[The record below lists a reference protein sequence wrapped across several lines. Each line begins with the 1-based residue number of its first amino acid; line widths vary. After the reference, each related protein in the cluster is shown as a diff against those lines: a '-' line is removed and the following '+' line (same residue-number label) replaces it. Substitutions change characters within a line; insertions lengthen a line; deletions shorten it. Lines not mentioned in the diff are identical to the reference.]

1 MFGRYK
7 VAHLLGSTKDNEKQF
22 RYAEIELTKM
32 GYICFTPAIYNFD
45 VYNKISD
52 LLDDMCY
59 EKLLVCDICVVVT
72 PDHIGKS
79 TLNRIKQ
86 ALDLGKPVY
95 IWVDN
100 ALKSIE
106 CT

>member
-1 MFGRYK
+1 MLGRYK
-7 VAHLLGSTKDNEKQF
+7 VAHLLGSTKDNERQF
-22 RYAEIELTKM
+22 RHVEIELTKM
-32 GYICFTPAIYNFD
+32 GYICFAPAIYDFD
-45 VYNKISD
+45 VYNKIPD

-59 EKLLVCDICVVVT
+59 EKLLICDICVLVT

-79 TLNRIKQ
+79 TSNRIKQ

-100 ALKSIE
+100 TLKKY
-106 CT
+106 